1 MPKCPEYIKS
11 IYNLFDKNTYLIQAH
26 SKVPDIGSEPI
37 RLDKMPTTKI
47 KGINDVFLKVPDNVY
62 IVYGTPSRC
71 ALFDVESVDTNLKTQ
86 LKNNDNKLVLSQ
98 NPYNYHET
106 ETYSEF
112 LDNMGIYCPGDT
124 FFDFGITF
132 DDNPNMFNISK
143 IEKRKIISAYNRD
156 HSVRLGRNLRNLI
169 TVSIQNHI
177 YFKLSYIIEILQELS
192 RGEVIIIYLLSC
204 NLGPSQ
210 TDYKAAY
217 MNRGAYV
224 REYDA
229 ISDQIIEK
237 GLSNIEYLRIH
248 SDFVSTR
255 GRRRPVIS
263 DRDSAFED
271 SETLSCHDVAEIEG
285 KYIRKG
291 FQRAVDKVISDYPYG
306 WSDNGCVCVD
316 KCKPKKEY
324 GVLGSMCDDCDKYYC
339 EVDGECKD
347 EIIKN
352 DGGKRYHKSVKKWLA
367 KCPEKV

>member
-1 MPKCPEYIKS
+1 MV
-11 IYNLFDKNTYLIQAH
+11 H
-26 SKVPDIGSEPI
+26 H
-37 RLDKMPTTKI
+37 
-47 KGINDVFLKVPDNVY
+47 
-62 IVYGTPSRC
+62 RC
-71 ALFDVESVDTNLKTQ
+71 ALFDVESVDTNLNTQ

-143 IEKRKIISAYNRD
+143 IEKRKIISAYDRD

-217 MNRGAYV
+217 MNRG
-224 REYDA
+224 
-229 ISDQIIEK
+229 
-237 GLSNIEYLRIH
+237 GLCKRI
-248 SDFVSTR
+248 R
-255 GRRRPVIS
+255 
-263 DRDSAFED
+263 
-271 SETLSCHDVAEIEG
+271 CHF
-285 KYIRKG
+285 R
-291 FQRAVDKVISDYPYG
+291 SDYR
-306 WSDNGCVCVD
+306 
-316 KCKPKKEY
+316 KR
-324 GVLGSMCDDCDKYYC
+324 
-339 EVDGECKD
+339 
-347 EIIKN
+347 IK
-352 DGGKRYHKSVKKWLA
+352 
-367 KCPEKV
+367 